1 VLSPLSLLKI
11 LKEASSKRPLPRD
24 VSQFVFVSLL
34 LSTAV
39 FAATDEAFDKIANL
53 DEILSDPG
61 NVNKIGN
68 PTTFIVRDVYMSD
81 KLVDGFELFTIGQQ
95 SLKFSVVGD
104 DIMVIGAK
112 IVTADITGT
121 NGVAHAIDQV
131 LGIDLPLKDP
141 APALNSTSAVN
152 STSST
157 PTAPS
162 PTAETAGALTVSHLV
177 ALIGSLAMAAGINAL

>member
-1 VLSPLSLLKI
+1 
-11 LKEASSKRPLPRD
+11 
-24 VSQFVFVSLL
+24 VFVSLL

-61 NVNKIGN
+61 NVNCIGD

-95 SLKFSVVGD
+95 PLKFSVVGD
-104 DIMVIGAK
+104 DIMVNGAK

-131 LGIDLPLKDP
+131 FGIDVPLKDP
-141 APALNSTSAVN
+141 APAVNLTSAGN

-157 PTAPS
+157 PTAAPS
-162 PTAETAGALTVSHLV
+162 PTAETAGALTVSHLM